1 MGKNREWLIG
11 LLTLAGALVLGQII
25 SRLLAPASWDVFA
38 ARLPVI
44 LAMIAFWGPIV
55 AIVAAAFVVIT
66 MRLLGFGSLAGIRP
80 ESVAPPHPAP
90 APFVDEPPA
99 PPRSQRGHPSRRSA
113 REAAAL
119 VAPAGR
125 DAVVGFFR
133 GAPGSL
139 RADPAPRFRLPPP
152 GH

>member
-25 SRLLAPASWDVFA
+25 SRLLAPASWDIFA

-55 AIVAAAFVVIT
+55 
-66 MRLLGFGSLAGIRP
+66 
-80 ESVAPPHPAP
+80 
-90 APFVDEPPA
+90 DDPPA